1 MNFSVSKNESEDRSK
16 IERKKMIDA
25 STNIIMTRLE
35 ELRGASNQEK
45 AKMRRRW
52 IWELIQNA
60 VDSSRESGVK
70 IWVKYDKEHNFLSF
84 SHDGKFFTY
93 DNLIDLITQISS
105 KSDDG
110 NNVGKFGTGFISTH
124 LISGVVNVEGYYQ
137 RNIDNDESKK
147 INFILDRS
155 GETREAIKNSTE
167 QAISNLD
174 NLLSIDVNTK
184 TVDEN
189 CASTSFSY
197 DLKYS
202 SPDVHKN
209 IQEGISDLDMNIPY
223 VFLFTNKLKE
233 VHCNEYVY
241 RKKKVIES
249 QYGENISVLICEK
262 ENLNDK
268 SREETLVMSCF
279 DPNFSTTIAFKLHDN
294 RESKFVE
301 PMEGTPKIFCSF
313 PLIGTENFSFPVAV
327 NSPYFKVLQERN
339 GIQEGSEVNSKIFE
353 VAIKLYSKVMDY
365 MSSKKE
371 LKKLYNLCKVAHNGS
386 ELQNRLKKDIVNI
399 YSYKNIIPFSEKE
412 KSSLFSLQNGKNRCE
427 TWIPYIDKKE
437 LMDLFWDLINEIQ
450 LDKPIPIKIENMN
463 WAEISTQNRISI
475 DDVWDILL
483 NVKTIKGLYMQ
494 YIKNN
499 CDCYDWLNRLYDIWF
514 QNVNKDVNSFN
525 SKALVPNQNEEFVG
539 INDIF
544 IDDNIDE
551 TLKNILKKLGEDI
564 RCTLL
569 SKQVAIPTSNS
580 LRKLSS
586 SDVAKKIYIIVKDL
600 QHKETSGEKRTPE
613 IQGIFNQLTDWFLI
627 NTDNA
632 KEWFKDIYDNKH
644 LLSSREETI
653 RRLELASAVERAMG
667 DNNICIDQLGILI
680 NEAGKL
686 LKLHEN
692 GDIILNEDAK
702 ELLNHISSNSQY
714 AAERVNHLIE
724 RSIGNVHKKLKNIKE
739 YTIENTVDE
748 WKEKQ
753 YSKTVFPAVKGEED
767 IIIVIRP
774 SDGDKII
781 FYEDAET
788 EALDSTEFELW
799 IDDGVS
805 NPRKIT
811 LGEII
816 KTTGISKIPL
826 YRIV

>member
-70 IWVKYDKEHNFLSF
+70 IWVKYDKERNFLRF

-93 DNLIDLITQISS
+93 NNLIDLITQISS
-105 KSDDG
+105 KSDDV

-174 NLLSIDVNTK
+174 NLLSIDANTK

-189 CASTSFSY
+189 CASTSFIY

-202 SPDVHKN
+202 SPDVHKS
-209 IQEGISDLDMNIPY
+209 IQEGINDLDMNIPY
-223 VFLFTNKLKE
+223 VFLFSNKLKE
-233 VHCNEYVY
+233 VYCDENVY
-241 RKKKVIES
+241 RKKNVNKPRDW
-249 QYGENISVLICEK
+249 QNISVLICEK

-268 SREETLVMSCF
+268 SKEETLVMSCF
-279 DPNFSTTIAFKLHDN
+279 DPNFSTTIAFKFHHNGD
-294 RESKFVE
+294 SKFVE
-301 PMEGTPKIFCSF
+301 PMEDTPKIFCSF
-313 PLIGTENFSFPVAV
+313 PLIGTESFSFPFAV

-339 GIQEGSEVNSKIFE
+339 GIQEGSEVNRHIFD
-353 VAIKLYSKVMDY
+353 VAVKLYSSIMDY
-365 MSSKKE
+365 MALNEGWKQ
-371 LKKLYNLCKVAHNGS
+371 LYNLCKVAHNGT
-386 ELQNRLKKDIVNI
+386 ELQNKLKNNIVNV
-399 YSYKNIIPFSEKE
+399 YSYKKIIPFSEKE
-412 KSSLFSLQNGKNRCE
+412 KSSLFSWQNSQNCCE
-427 TWIPYIDKKE
+427 TLIPYMDKKE
-437 LMDLFWDLINEIQ
+437 LNDPFWELINEI
-450 LDKPIPIKIENMN
+450 LLNKPIPIKMENVN
-463 WAEISTQNRISI
+463 WAEISSPNRIGI
-475 DDVWDILL
+475 DAIRNFLCQ
-483 NVKTIKGLYMQ
+483 VKMVTGLS
-494 YIKNN
+494 IKNN
-499 CDCYDWLNRLYDIWF
+499 YNCYDWLNRLYDIWF
-514 QNVNKDVNSFN
+514 KSVNNDVNSFI
-525 SKALVPNQNEEFVG
+525 SKVLVPNQNEEFVG
-539 INDIF
+539 ANNIYM
-544 IDDNIDE
+544 DDDIDE
-551 TLKNILKKLGEDI
+551 ELKNILKQLGEDI
-564 RCTLL
+564 RYTLL
-569 SKQVAIPTSNS
+569 SKQVVIPTSNS
-580 LRKLSS
+580 CRKMNS
-586 SDVAKKIYIIVKDL
+586 SDVANKIYMKVKDL
-600 QHKETSGEKRTPE
+600 QHKETSGEKRKLETQV
-613 IQGIFNQLTDWFLI
+613 IYNQLTDWFLG

-653 RRLELASAVERAMG
+653 RRLELASTVERAMG

-702 ELLNHISSNSQY
+702 ELLNHISTNSQY
-714 AAERVNHLIE
+714 AAEHVNYLIE
-724 RSIGNVHKKLKNIKE
+724 RSIENVHKKLKNIKE
-739 YTIENTVDE
+739 YTIESTVEE
-748 WKEKQ
+748 WKAKR
-753 YSKTVFPAVKGEED
+753 YSKTVFPAVKGEKD
-767 IIIVIRP
+767 IVIVIRP
-774 SDGDKII
+774 SDDNKII

-799 IDDGVS
+799 IDDGVL

>member
-60 VDSSRESGVK
+60 VDSSRESGAK
-70 IWVKYDKEHNFLSF
+70 IWVEYDKENDILRF
-84 SHDGKFFTY
+84 SHNGKFFTY

-105 KSDDG
+105 KSDDV

-124 LISGVVNVEGYYQ
+124 LISGFVNVEGYYQ
-137 RNIDNDESKK
+137 RNNDNDESKK
-147 INFILDRS
+147 INFILDRR

-174 NLLSIDVNTK
+174 NLLSIDANTK

-189 CASTSFSY
+189 CTCTSFSY
-197 DLKYS
+197 DLSYS
-202 SPDVHKN
+202 SSDVHKN
-209 IQEGISDLDMNIPY
+209 IEEGIRDLDMNISY
-223 VFLFTNKLKE
+223 VFLFSNKLKE

-241 RKKKVIES
+241 RKKEEHKL
-249 QYGENISVLICEK
+249 QDLQNISVLICEK

-268 SREETLVMSCF
+268 SKEETLVMSCC
-279 DPNFSTTIAFKLHDN
+279 DPLHSTTIAFKFHDN

-301 PMEGTPKIFCSF
+301 SMEDTPKIFCSF

-339 GIQEGSEVNSKIFE
+339 GIQEGSEVNRQIFD
-353 VAIKLYSKVMDY
+353 VAVKLYSSIMDY
-365 MSSKKE
+365 MALNEGWKQ
-371 LKKLYNLCKVAHNGS
+371 LYNLCKVAHHGS
-386 ELQNRLKKDIVNI
+386 ELQNRLNNDIINI
-399 YSYKNIIPFSEKE
+399 YSFRKIVPFSEKD
-412 KSSLFSLQNGKNRCE
+412 KSSLFSLQNGRNYPE
-427 TWIPYIDKKE
+427 TWIPLIDKKE
-437 LMDLFWDLINEIQ
+437 LMDPFWELINEIQ

-463 WAEISTQNRISI
+463 WAEISSPNRVGI
-475 DDVWDILL
+475 DAIRNILCQAKM
-483 NVKTIKGLYMQ
+483 VTGLP
-494 YIKNN
+494 IKNN
-499 CDCYDWLNRLYDIWF
+499 YNCYDWLNRLYDIWF
-514 QNVNKDVNSFN
+514 NSVNNDVISFN
-525 SKALVPNQNEEFVG
+525 SKVLVPNQNEEFVG
-539 INDIF
+539 INNIF

-551 TLKNILKKLGEDI
+551 TLKDILKKLGEDI

-569 SKQVAIPTSNS
+569 SKQVAIPISNS
-580 LRKLSS
+580 LKKISS
-586 SDVAKKIYIIVKDL
+586 SDVAKRIYIIVKDL

-653 RRLELASAVERAMG
+653 RRLELASNVERAMG
-667 DNNICIDQLGILI
+667 DNNICIDQLEILI

-686 LKLHEN
+686 LKLHEDGGIN
-692 GDIILNEDAK
+692 LNEDAK
-702 ELLNHISSNSQY
+702 ELLNHIASNSQY

-724 RSIGNVHKKLKNIKE
+724 RSIENVYKKLKNIKE
-739 YTIENTVDE
+739 YTVESTVDE
-748 WKEKQ
+748 WKAKR

-767 IIIVIRP
+767 IVIVIRP
-774 SDGDKII
+774 SDDNKII
-781 FYEDAET
+781 FFEETET
-788 EALDSTEFELW
+788 EALDSTEYELW
-799 IDDGVS
+799 IDDGI
-805 NPRKIT
+805 NEPRIIT

-816 KTTGISKIPL
+816 KITGISKIPL
-826 YRIV
+826 RKL